1 MKIKT
6 LSIRFILGLFVSIG
20 LTSTAFAI
28 PDNLYFHGILVD
40 EPCTIKPG
48 DETVVLDF
56 GNIPDKNLYA
66 YKRTPSKLFQ
76 LRLSECDLSIGKSVK
91 ITFKG
96 EENQAMAGEGFLAI
110 SPGSQASGIAVGLE
124 SENGNALPINKETD
138 KMSLTAGDTILN
150 FYAFIQGEPDAIAN
164 KSIKRGP
171 FSAIATFYL
180 NYD

>member
-6 LSIRFILGLFVSIG
+6 LSIRFILGLSVSIG
-20 LTSTAFAI
+20 LTSAAFAI

-96 EENQAMAGEGFLAI
+96 K
-110 SPGSQASGIAVGLE
+110 AS
-124 SENGNALPINKETD
+124 K
-138 KMSLTAGDTILN
+138 
-150 FYAFIQGEPDAIAN
+150 
-164 KSIKRGP
+164 
-171 FSAIATFYL
+171 
-180 NYD
+180 

>member
-6 LSIRFILGLFVSIG
+6 LSIRFILGLSVSIG

-124 SENGNALPINKETD
+124 SENGN
-138 KMSLTAGDTILN
+138 TILN

>member
-6 LSIRFILGLFVSIG
+6 LSIRFILGLSVSIG
-20 LTSTAFAI
+20 LTSAAFAI

-110 SPGSQASGIAVGLE
+110 VRAAKLLVLRW
-124 SENGNALPINKETD
+124 D
-138 KMSLTAGDTILN
+138 
-150 FYAFIQGEPDAIAN
+150 
-164 KSIKRGP
+164 
-171 FSAIATFYL
+171 
-180 NYD
+180 

>member
-6 LSIRFILGLFVSIG
+6 LSIRFIFGLSVSIG
-20 LTSTAFAI
+20 LTSAAFAI

-76 LRLSECDLSIGKSVK
+76 LRLSECNLSIGKSVK

-96 EENQAMAGEGFLAI
+96 EENQAMAGRIFGNK
-110 SPGSQASGIAVGLE
+110 SGQPSFWYCGGIE

>member
-66 YKRTPSKLFQ
+66 YKERQASYFNYVCQ
-76 LRLSECDLSIGKSVK
+76 NAISQSVK
-91 ITFKG
+91 
-96 EENQAMAGEGFLAI
+96 
-110 SPGSQASGIAVGLE
+110 AS
-124 SENGNALPINKETD
+124 K
-138 KMSLTAGDTILN
+138 
-150 FYAFIQGEPDAIAN
+150 
-164 KSIKRGP
+164 
-171 FSAIATFYL
+171 
-180 NYD
+180 